1 MEDGLLLVAR
11 LILAA
16 VFIVAGAAKLLDR
29 PGSRQAMLG
38 FGVPAGLAGP
48 AAIALPLA
56 ELAIGVLLIPVT
68 TAWWAAL
75 AALALLLVFVAAIA
89 YNLSQGRTPDCH
101 CFGQLHSAPAGP
113 LTLARNGVL
122 GLVAAGVLVWGWED
136 AGTSLTGWLGD
147 LSTAEAIGLVVAVVG
162 LAALAAEGWLLVH
175 LLGQNGRLLIRLD
188 ELEEAIQRGEGLAVP
203 TGAAAAA
210 RPAAPP
216 PGLPVGAPA
225 PGFTLTGLFGET
237 MTLDA
242 LRAQGKAVALISSD
256 PGCGP
261 CNALLPDIGRW
272 QREHAGALTVILL
285 SRGTAE
291 ANKAKV
297 AEHGIGHVFLQKDR
311 EVAQAYQAHGTPTA
325 WIVNADGTVGSPL
338 AQGAEAI
345 RQLIG
350 RTVGAPAP
358 QPAAAAAR
366 PSLPIAP
373 APAANGAAA
382 PAPARPAPPP
392 PPPSRIGEAAP
403 AMALNDLDGKAV
415 SLADYKGSKTM
426 LLFWNPGCGFCR
438 RMVDDLK
445 GWEAAPPAGSPKLLV
460 VSTGTVEANK
470 EQGFGSPILLDE
482 GFQTGRAFGAS
493 GTPSAILID
502 EEGKIAS
509 RVAVGA
515 PGVLAMARGEEAP
528 APVPANGGAPAP
540 ALPKVGEPA
549 PTVSLPDLTGKTVN
563 LAQHKGTKTLALF
576 WNPNCGF
583 CRRMVDDLKAWEA
596 KPPRG
601 APKLVLISTGSVEE
615 NEAQGLRS
623 PILLDQG
630 FRTGSVFGA
639 SGTPSAVL
647 IDAKGNIASEV
658 AVGAQAVMAL
668 AGAKP
673 AEPKV
678 VNA

>member
-16 VFIVAGAAKLLDR
+16 VFIVAGVAKLLDR

-38 FGVPAGLAGP
+38 FGVPASLAGP
-48 AAIALPLA
+48 AAIALPIV
-56 ELAIGVLLIPVT
+56 ELVIGILLIPVT

-75 AALALLLVFVAAIA
+75 AALALLLVFIGAIA
-89 YNLSQGRTPDCH
+89 YNLSQGRTPECH

-122 GLVAAGVLVWGWED
+122 ALLAAGVVIWGWED

-147 LSTAEAIGLVVAVVG
+147 LSTAEAIGLVVAIVG
-162 LAALAAEGWLLVH
+162 FAILAAEGWLLVH

-188 ELEEAIQRGEGLAVP
+188 ELEEAIQSGDGLAVP
-203 TGAAAAA
+203 AGAAA
-210 RPAAPP
+210 RPVAPP

-242 LRAQGKAVALISSD
+242 LRAQGKPVALISSD

-261 CNALLPDIGRW
+261 CNALLPDIGKW
-272 QREHAGALTVILL
+272 QREHAGKLTVTLI

-345 RQLIG
+345 RQLIA

-358 QPAAAAAR
+358 AAAR
-366 PSLPIAP
+366 PAAP
-373 APAANGAAA
+373 APATNGAAA
-382 PAPARPAPPP
+382 QAPVPAPARPAPPP

-403 AMALNDLDGKAV
+403 AVALNDLDGKAV
-415 SLADYKGSKTM
+415 SLADYQGSKTM

-445 GWEAAPPAGSPKLLV
+445 SWEADPPAGSPKLLV
-460 VSTGTVEANK
+460 ISTGTAEANR
-470 EQGFGSPILLDE
+470 EQGIGSPILLDE

-502 EEGKIAS
+502 EAGKIAS

-528 APVPANGGAPAP
+528 TPVPANGGAPAP
-540 ALPKVGEPA
+540 ALPKVGDPA
-549 PTVSLPDLTGKTVN
+549 PTVSLPDLAGKTVN

-576 WNPNCGF
+576 WNPSCGF
-583 CRRMVDDLKAWEA
+583 CRRMLDDIKAWEA

-601 APKLVLISTGSVEE
+601 APKLVLISTGSAEE

-630 FRTGSVFGA
+630 FRTGSAFGA
-639 SGTPSAVL
+639 TGTPSAVL